1 MSRDLR
7 LIIMGILGRTPLAG
21 VSWQVLHYLEGFRR
35 LGYDIYYIEDTGGWA
50 YNPLQTKAENESEY
64 AYATIANTPSIMW
77 PNSCPLTACRIVGL
91 TGPG

>member
-7 LIIMGILGRTPLAG
+7 LVIMGILGRTPLAG

-50 YNPLQTKAENESEY
+50 
-64 AYATIANTPSIMW
+64 
-77 PNSCPLTACRIVGL
+77 
-91 TGPG
+91 